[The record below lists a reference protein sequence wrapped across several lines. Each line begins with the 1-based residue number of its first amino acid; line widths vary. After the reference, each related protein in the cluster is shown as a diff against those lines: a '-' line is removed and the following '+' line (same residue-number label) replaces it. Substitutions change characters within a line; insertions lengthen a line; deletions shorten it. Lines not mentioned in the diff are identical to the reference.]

1 MMMSTA
7 LITSMVRPQK
17 CIYPHRSTFYITLKR
32 HVAADLF

>member
-17 CIYPHRSTFYITLKR
+17 CIYPHRSTFYIES
-32 HVAADLF
+32 VAASLF